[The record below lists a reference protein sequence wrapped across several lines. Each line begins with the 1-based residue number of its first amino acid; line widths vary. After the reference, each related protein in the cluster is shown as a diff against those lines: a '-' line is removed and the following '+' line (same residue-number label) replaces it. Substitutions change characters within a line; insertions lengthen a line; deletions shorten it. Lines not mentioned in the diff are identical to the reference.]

1 MYPVNFEGSNF
12 NLVKPENMTD
22 EQCGGLPAMRGVD
35 ENGFEYIL
43 VAFKPNF
50 EDLKALQ
57 EGRELFVKVLGTKF
71 APIALFTVDENNEGN
86 F

>member
-22 EQCGGLPAMRGVD
+22 EQCMGLPAMRGVD
-35 ENGFEYIL
+35 SNGFNFIL
-43 VAFKPNF
+43 VAFKPNY

-57 EGRELFVKVLGTKF
+57 EGRELYLKVIGNRF
-71 APIALFTVDENNEGN
+71 APVALYTVDENGNGN